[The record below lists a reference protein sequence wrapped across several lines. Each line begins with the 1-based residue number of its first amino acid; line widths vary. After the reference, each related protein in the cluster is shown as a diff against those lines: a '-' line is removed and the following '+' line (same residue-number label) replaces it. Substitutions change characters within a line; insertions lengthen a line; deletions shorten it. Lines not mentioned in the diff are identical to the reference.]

1 MKKKY
6 LIPSLVA
13 AGLLPAQ
20 NAFAFPFELGT
31 SAAHPDSSL
40 AISRAFHLFHKYT
53 LAGHSSHSSHASHS
67 SHRSSTGGGLFLLPR
82 ATPPVYQPPVYVPP
96 PVPLVTLPGNSNKFA
111 EIVRQVQ
118 TALIAYGYY
127 SGRIDGVV
135 GVDTR
140 VSIGRLQHDYGL
152 TVTGTVTPELL
163 NALRI
168 VAQ

>member
-1 MKKKY
+1 MNRKY

-20 NAFAFPFELGT
+20 DAFAFPFELGT
-31 SAAHPDSSL
+31 SAAHPDSPL
-40 AISRAFHLFHKYT
+40 NISRAFNLFHKYT

-67 SHRSSTGGGLFLLPR
+67 SHRSSTGGGFLFLPP
-82 ATPPVYQPPVYVPP
+82 ATPPVYVPP

-111 EIVRQVQ
+111 EIVKQVQ

-127 SGRIDGVV
+127 SGKIDGVV

-140 VSIGRLQHDYGL
+140 VSIGRLQQDYGL